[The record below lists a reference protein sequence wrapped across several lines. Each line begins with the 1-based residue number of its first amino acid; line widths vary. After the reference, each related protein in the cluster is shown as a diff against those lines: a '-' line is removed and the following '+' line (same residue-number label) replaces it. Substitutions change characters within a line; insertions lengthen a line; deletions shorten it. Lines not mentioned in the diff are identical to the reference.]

1 MMPSVLQLVFLFFAS
16 VTVVGA
22 LAVVLVRNLFHAA
35 LWLAVTFLAVASLF
49 IVLNADFVGLSQVI
63 VYVGAITV
71 LMLFAIMLTEDVVGA
86 KRLSLRSAWP
96 AALPVAAGVGVV
108 LVRWFTRYA
117 WLPPQPPGPGGTAG
131 IIGLAFVQ
139 KYLFAFELA
148 PVILLAA
155 LIGAIYLA
163 REERS

>member
-1 MMPSVLQLVFLFFAS
+1 MPSVPRLVFLFFAA

-22 LAVVLVRNLFHAA
+22 LAVVLAKNLFHAG
-35 LWLAVTFLAVASLF
+35 LWLAVTSLAVASLF

-63 VYVGAITV
+63 VYVGAISI
-71 LMLFAIMLTEDVVGA
+71 LMLFAILLTEDVAGA

-96 AALPVAAGVGVV
+96 AALPVAVGVCVV
-108 LVRWFTRYA
+108 LLRWLTRYA
-117 WLPPQPPGPGGTAG
+117 WLPPQPPRPGGTAG
-131 IIGLAFVQ
+131 TIGLAFIQ

-148 PVILLAA
+148 SVILLAA

-163 REERS
+163 REERP